1 MSGRGNQHQLSTQ
14 STTSGT
20 PERIV
25 QKITADEKVYDRK
38 NGGQIVTTT
47 QTHQQ
52 KKYYPP
58 TN

>member
-1 MSGRGNQHQLSTQ
+1 MSGKGDQYQVSTQ
-14 STTSGT
+14 RTTSGL
-20 PERIV
+20 PQRVV
-25 QKITADEKVYDRK
+25 QKTTADVKVHNCK

-58 TN
+58 SN